1 VLIVSPKHLAN
12 LNFDGKKYVW
22 NTEGAFGPI
31 LMRMK
36 RCPNCQSIYTDE
48 SLSYCLQDG
57 SQLVTVSDSASSAD
71 ATWQMSAGRALPPT
85 EILKPEDIPTARI
98 EAIAPTREQPRARPT
113 ALDRD
118 QPPAT
123 EAQAPRSNAP
133 VVALSVVVI
142 LLLVSLA
149 GLITWIMLRDK
160 GQPRPGM
167 TTSNTATSANTTTQP
182 SPVETATAQR
192 EVQAALDA
200 WANSIRQRNIDDHMK
215 MYADKL
221 DVFYNSSDVSA
232 DKIRSVRLDAFSRYS
247 TMDLKLSKTRID
259 VTDSGTRAVATFD
272 KTFDFKGD
280 TNFSGAVESRLYL
293 EKTGGR
299 WRITGEKDLKT
310 YYVNK

>member
-1 VLIVSPKHLAN
+1 
-12 LNFDGKKYVW
+12 
-22 NTEGAFGPI
+22 
-31 LMRMK
+31 MK

-57 SQLVTVSDSASSAD
+57 SKLVAASDSASSAD
-71 ATWQMSAGRALPPT
+71 VTWQMSAGRELPPT

-98 EAIAPTREQPRARPT
+98 EATAPTREQPRARPT

-123 EAQAPRSNAP
+123 EAQAARSNAP
-133 VVALSVVVI
+133 VIALSAVVV

-149 GLITWIMLRDK
+149 GLIIWIAMRDK
-160 GQPRPGM
+160 GQPNSSL
-167 TTSNTATSANTTTQP
+167 TNSNTATSANTATQP
-182 SPVETATAQR
+182 SPVEVAATQR
-192 EVQAALDA
+192 EVQIALDA
-200 WANSIRQRNIDDHMK
+200 WANSIRQRDIDAHMK

-232 DKIRSVRLDAFSRYS
+232 DKVRSLRLDAFSRYNA
-247 TMDLKLSKTRID
+247 MDLSLSKTRID

-280 TNFSGAVESRLYL
+280 KNFSGAVESRLYL

-310 YYVNK
+310 YYINK